1 MCVVEKIQIVNNQ
14 ICMGENDIKFRSSH
28 FNQKNA
34 HQTNQTYKREIKN
47 QKPKSDHITLID
59 LSPEAI
65 EEEEEGIRKGT
76 VFNTYRM

>member
-1 MCVVEKIQIVNNQ
+1 MRTKQT
-14 ICMGENDIKFRSSH
+14 KH
-28 FNQKNA
+28 TNA
-34 HQTNQTYKREIKN
+34 KPKIKN
-47 QKPKSDHITLID
+47 QNPKNKPKSDHITLID